1 MVALATLLQTAFH
14 PGIFFPRL
22 SAHWQESKGT
32 DLGDNFENYSS
43 SESKVV

>member
-22 SAHWQESKGT
+22 SARWQESKMT
-32 DLGDNFENYSS
+32 DLSDKFERYGS